1 MAPAELE
8 DAIRGLEGV
17 DDVAVI
23 GECLFS
29 KVPQFR
35 SSSNLSQSLLNFFDF
50 SGVPHPRAGEVPKAY
65 VIRGDQALTE
75 TDIKV
80 TKLTI
85 IIMRKHTNFLPVMFN
100 HCLNLTCKC

>member
-1 MAPAELE
+1 MPVLKSPSIQIEFKF
-8 DAIRGLEGV
+8 V
-17 DDVAVI
+17 
-23 GECLFS
+23 S
-29 KVPQFR
+29 KPF
-35 SSSNLSQSLLNFFDF
+35 NFFYF

-85 IIMRKHTNFLPVMFN
+85 IIMRKHTNFLPITFD